1 MFLRHAQNALTLSW
15 YLSVALVIY
24 IGWSVREQRYLLAE
38 SGIGY
43 WLGIIGGAMML
54 LLLYYP
60 VRKRKPRWKYSG
72 SIKFWFRFHMFLG
85 IAGPV
90 LIILHSGY
98 RLGSL
103 NGTVAFFCMLI
114 VAGSG
119 LIGRYLYR
127 RIHHGL
133 YGEKIRFEEL
143 YHKDQS
149 WEEKLAEL
157 KNKYPEPV
165 EKLGVIE
172 SQLVQHGAAASR
184 SLWFYQS
191 MQWQLQTLK
200 RQIIQQLGK
209 NSADSAGFQQR
220 IQSLKSITS
229 LGVHEILFSYWH
241 ILHFPLFIM
250 LLISG
255 ITHVVV
261 VHFY

>member
-1 MFLRHAQNALTLSW
+1 MVLRYALNTITLLW
-15 YLSVALVIY
+15 YLAIMAIIY
-24 IGWSVREQRYLLAE
+24 VGWIASEQRYLVAE

-43 WLGIIGGAMML
+43 WLGIIGGSMML
-54 LLLYYP
+54 LLLVYP

-72 SIKFWFRFHMFLG
+72 SVKFWFQLHMFLG
-85 IAGPV
+85 IVGPV

-103 NGTVAFFCMLI
+103 NGSVAFFSMLI

-143 YHKDQS
+143 YIQDEQGQKQLDFLAKKFPEIIGEIQQS
-149 WEEKLAEL
+149 EQKLI
-157 KNKYPEPV
+157 NRHT
-165 EKLGVIE
+165 GIN
-172 SQLVQHGAAASR
+172 R
-184 SLWFYQS
+184 SLWFYLS
-191 MQWQLQTLK
+191 MSWKLNGLRRKAAKTF
-200 RQIIQQLGK
+200 G
-209 NSADSAGFQQR
+209 NSEGAKKLAERLSN
-220 IQSLKSITS
+220 LKSICK
-229 LGVHEILFSYWH
+229 LGVNEILFSYWH
-241 ILHFPLFIM
+241 ILHLPLFIM
-250 LLISG
+250 LVFSG